1 MSTPLTAA
9 EMLDREFLTF
19 RAKLVDLAAA
29 LDRID
34 RAEGSVDADPRIDQ
48 LRRGLELLA
57 SPGDRRAERMQ
68 MAFSLPD
75 EPTVAGGLSS

>member
-34 RAEGSVDADPRIDQ
+34 RAEGSVEADPRCGQ

-68 MAFSLPD
+68 MVFSLPD
-75 EPTVAGGLSS
+75 EPIAAGGRSS